1 VAHAAR
7 RRDVALDV
15 EARADVPALLADAN
29 QLQQVLINLLVN
41 AIEASPPGGRV
52 DVTATAEARDGHQGI
67 AIRVSDSGP
76 GVAPEMRAAV
86 FQPFFTTKP
95 RGQGT
100 GLGLAI
106 CRDIVRDHAGTIEVA
121 DHGGGATFVVWLPA
135 ADEDA

>member
-1 VAHAAR
+1 M
-7 RRDVALDV
+7 ALDV
-15 EARADVPALLADAN
+15 EARADLPPLLADAN

-52 DVTATAEARDGHQGI
+52 DVTAAGEARDGRQGVVV
-67 AIRVSDSGP
+67 RVSDSGP
-76 GVAPEMRAAV
+76 GVAPELRSAV

-106 CRDIVRDHAGTIEVA
+106 CRDIVRDHGGTIEVA
-121 DHGGGATFVVWLPA
+121 NHDGGATFVVWLPA
-135 ADEDA
+135 AGEAEV

>member
-1 VAHAAR
+1 
-7 RRDVALDV
+7 
-15 EARADVPALLADAN
+15 
-29 QLQQVLINLLVN
+29 
-41 AIEASPPGGRV
+41 
-52 DVTATAEARDGHQGI
+52 
-67 AIRVSDSGP
+67 
-76 GVAPEMRAAV
+76 MRAAV

-121 DHGGGATFVVWLPA
+121 DHGRGATFVVWLPA